1 MELSRRGLLRSAAA
15 LSGAAAV
22 APVITSTAAQAATG
36 GPLFTAGT
44 TLGRT
49 LVPGTANA
57 KGYHKIKAGLGE
69 PYRVREDLGI
79 AAGAGR
85 TGCRNPLLA
94 FAQLSDVHVVDHQS
108 PARVEWLDRFEDPNS
123 AGLTPGLLSSS
134 YRPHEMLTAQVAD
147 AMVRAINALPGGPMT
162 GLPLAFSIET
172 GDNSDNTQY
181 NETRWNIDIL
191 DGGSVTPD
199 SGNLSR
205 YDGVMDANGLYYDTH
220 YWHPNGTPL
229 GKKPDLYRDLH
240 GFPVNV
246 NVLNASRRTFNAV
259 GLHMPWYTCF
269 GNHDGLMQGNFPAK
283 TTQLGLLATGNLK
296 VISTPAGLSQS
307 DVINA
312 LAQQKL
318 DGIINNLLLS
328 PLARVVPKDAKRRA
342 LSRSQVIAE
351 HFNTTKAPFGHGYT
365 ADNRQD
371 GTAYYYFDQGGFRFV
386 VMDTVNPN
394 GYADG
399 SIDQDQFTWLK
410 ETVASATNKA
420 VIVFSHHTSA
430 SMGNPLVLTGLDPS
444 PRVLGPAVT
453 SYLLSQARVI
463 AWVNGHTHRNDII
476 AHKRADGTGGFWE
489 INTASHIDFPQQAR
503 LIEVVDN
510 GDDTMSIFT
519 TIVDHAAPPTFN
531 SLLPDTLNLASF
543 SRELAL
549 NDPQSNI
556 ASMTGTL
563 LARNTELLLATPPE
577 LRGGGCAAVTAAEP
591 QRTITRSTSIAGA
604 TAVLA
609 GAVTAPSLLA
619 RSSSA
624 DDANLGETG
633 TSVSPEL
640 VAAGMGSVLAGDVLR
655 RKGRAPKG

>member
-15 LSGAAAV
+15 VTGAAAV
-22 APVITSTAAQAATG
+22 VPIVSSTTAEAATG
-36 GPLFTAGT
+36 GPFFTAGT
-44 TLGRT
+44 TLART
-49 LVPGTANA
+49 LVPGAANA
-57 KGYHKIKAGLGE
+57 KGYRKIKAGPGE
-69 PYRVREDLGI
+69 TYQVREDLGV
-79 AAGAGR
+79 AAAPGRGA
-85 TGCRNPLLA
+85 CRSPLLA

-108 PARVEWLDRFEDPNS
+108 PARVEWLDRFEDPND
-123 AGLTPGLLSSS
+123 AGLVPGLLQSS

-191 DGGSVTPD
+191 DGRHVVPD

-220 YWHPNGTPL
+220 YWHPGGTPL
-229 GKKPDLYRDLH
+229 GKKPDIYRDVH
-240 GFPVNV
+240 GFPVNTS
-246 NVLNASRRTFNAV
+246 VLNASRRAFDAV
-259 GLHMPWYTCF
+259 GLNVPWYTCF

-307 DVINA
+307 DVVNA
-312 LAQQKL
+312 LSQQKL
-318 DGIINNLLLS
+318 DSLINNLLLS
-328 PLARVVPKDAKRRA
+328 PLARLVPKDANRRT
-342 LSRSQVIAE
+342 LSRAQVIAE

-365 ADNRQD
+365 TDNRRD

-399 SIDQDQFTWLK
+399 SLDEDQFTWLK
-410 ETVASATNKA
+410 EAVESATNKA

-430 SMGNPLVLTGLDPS
+430 TMGNPLVLTGLDPS

-453 SYLLSQARVI
+453 SYLLSQQRVI

-519 TIVDHAAPPTFN
+519 TIIDHAAPPTFN
-531 SLLPDTLNLASF
+531 TLLPNTLNLASF

-577 LRGGGCAAVTAAEP
+577 LRGGGCAAVTTAEA
-591 QRTITRSTSIAGA
+591 QRTVTRTPSIAGA

-609 GAVTAPSLLA
+609 GAMTAPVALA
-619 RSSSA
+619 PTSTA
-624 DDANLGETG
+624 DDADLGETG
-633 TSVSPEL
+633 TSVSPEM

-655 RKGRAPKG
+655 RKGRAPRG

>member
-15 LSGAAAV
+15 LSGAAAAV
-22 APVITSTAAQAATG
+22 PLMSATTAEAATG
-36 GPLFTAGT
+36 GPLFTTGT
-44 TLGRT
+44 TLDRT
-49 LVPGTANA
+49 LVGGAANA
-57 KGYHKIKAGLGE
+57 KGYRKIVAVAGE
-69 PYRVREDLGI
+69 PHLVREDLGI
-79 AAGAGR
+79 AAGSGR

-108 PARVEWLDRFEDPNS
+108 PARVEWLDRFEDPND
-123 AGLTPGLLSSS
+123 AGLVPGLLSSS

-191 DGGSVTPD
+191 DGRRVTPD
-199 SGNLSR
+199 SGNPNK
-205 YDGVMDANGLYYDTH
+205 YDGVMDANGIYYDTH
-220 YWHPNGTPL
+220 YWHPDGTPL
-229 GKKPDLYRDLH
+229 GKKPDIYRDQH
-240 GFPVNV
+240 GFPVNT
-246 NVLNASRRTFNAV
+246 NVLNASRRSFDAV
-259 GLHMPWYTCF
+259 GLQMPWYTCF

-283 TTQLGLLATGNLK
+283 TTQLGLLATGILK

-312 LAQQKL
+312 LSQQKL
-318 DGIINNLLLS
+318 DNIINNLLLS
-328 PLARVVPKDAKRRA
+328 PVARIVPADPKRRP
-342 LSRSQVIAE
+342 LSRTQVIAE

-365 ADNRQD
+365 ADNRRD

-399 SIDQDQFTWLK
+399 SIDKDQFTWLK
-410 ETVASATNKA
+410 ETVESATNKA

-444 PRVLGPAVT
+444 PRVLGPTVT
-453 SYLLSQARVI
+453 GYLLSQARVI
-463 AWVNGHTHRNDII
+463 AWVNGHTHRNEIVP
-476 AHKRADGTGGFWE
+476 HKRADGTGGFWE

-519 TIVDHAAPPTFN
+519 TILDHAAPASFDPA
-531 SLLPDTLNLASF
+531 LPDTLNLAAF

-563 LARNTELLLATPPE
+563 LARNTELILATPPE
-577 LRGGGCAAVTAAEP
+577 LRGGGCAPVTAAQP

-609 GAVTAPSLLA
+609 GVASAPSLVA
-619 RSSSA
+619 SASSTDAA
-624 DDANLGETG
+624 DLGDSG
-633 TSVSPEL
+633 TPVSPEL

-655 RKGRAPKG
+655 RKGQAAKG